1 MDQYEIDYLHDENKA
16 SRTLV
21 MHLAAK
27 RLIIKVL
34 LFLKQGSLMKKKKKW
49 DAALEL
55 DKGAH
60 SR

>member
-21 MHLAAK
+21 MHLAATEAYYQSFTFFET
-27 RLIIKVL
+27 RE
-34 LFLKQGSLMKKKKKW
+34 FMKKKKKW